1 MCFTKQKYALTVISM
16 SWLIKM
22 YSNFITCMNIK
33 ANKPMSRKKNA
44 NGSSC
49 YTMPVRVTYF

>member
-22 YSNFITCMNIK
+22 YSYNLYEYK
-33 ANKPMSRKKNA
+33 SQQANVKKKKMLMGA
-44 NGSSC
+44 A
-49 YTMPVRVTYF
+49 VTPCLCV

>member
-1 MCFTKQKYALTVISM
+1 MCFTKQKYALMVISM

-49 YTMPVRVTYF
+49 YTMPVRVT

>member
-22 YSNFITCMNIK
+22 YSYNLYEYK
-33 ANKPMSRKKNA
+33 SQQANVKKKTLMGA
-44 NGSSC
+44 A
-49 YTMPVRVTYF
+49 VTPCLCA